1 MTIKDI
7 FQKHLGYFLVCFCV
21 KGDILGPTN
30 SNRHLYKDQKSNSE
44 ECYFPNLILMA
55 LEKLMVLVQV
65 QLRGNFF
72 TVFLKERIKI
82 KPIKTLLCQLFQIL
96 YTEFNSMSLAPC
108 LPFPPL
114 RRKQPGV
121 FQVKKHVLQLVNL
134 QAPQFRVIHCS
145 RE

>member
-21 KGDILGPTN
+21 KSDILDPSN

-55 LEKLMVLVQV
+55 LEKFIVLVQV

-82 KPIKTLLCQLFQIL
+82 KPIKILLCQLFQIL
-96 YTEFNSMSLAPC
+96 YIELNSMSLAPC
-108 LPFPPL
+108 LPFPHL
-114 RRKQPGV
+114 GKNSQGY
-121 FQVKKHVLQLVNL
+121 
-134 QAPQFRVIHCS
+134 FRLKNMSFSLLICRHHNS
-145 RE
+145 E